1 MGGAMKGSIVTGPLY
16 RFFVEDHRR
25 LEGLMD
31 RAAADPGKIA
41 AASYEA
47 FRRGLLRHIGMEEK
61 ILLPMAQ
68 RARGGEPLPI
78 APKLRLDHAAIAA
91 LLVPPPS
98 APVIA
103 AIRAV
108 LRDHDE
114 IEESP
119 NGLYDLCE
127 QLAGGEIDALM
138 DRIRSAPDVGAMPLN
153 PDPKVLEVV
162 RRNLAR
168 AGYNFDDFLGR

>member
-1 MGGAMKGSIVTGPLY
+1 
-16 RFFVEDHRR
+16 
-25 LEGLMD
+25 MD
-31 RAAADPGKIA
+31 RAEADPGKID

-61 ILLPMAQ
+61 ILLPSTQ
-68 RARGGEPLPI
+68 RSRGGEALPI
-78 APKLRLDHAAIAA
+78 ASKIRLDHAAIAA

-103 AIRAV
+103 AIRTI
-108 LRDHDE
+108 LRDHDR
-114 IEESP
+114 IEEGP

-127 QLAGGEIDALM
+127 QSAGKEIDALM
-138 DRIRSAPDVGAMPLN
+138 DRVRCAPDVGAMPLN

-162 RRNLAR
+162 RRNMAR
-168 AGYNFDDFLGR
+168 AGYDFDVFSGR